1 MNKIKSTIVLTIL
14 LATTFTAF
22 LPIAIASTGI
32 ITFVPTGVQN
42 IAAGSIVTLNFATVT
57 FSGGQFYLV
66 WSADGFS
73 QISSG
78 DYKYS
83 PTMNTADLFAG
94 TTKNYTSSL
103 GNFTVGNS
111 KIVGPIPKE
120 IAGGRYYIKAFD
132 GSATSVAVTNN
143 YIQVLPS
150 FEVIPSKGA
159 GGTPIVLNGYAFSSN
174 THVNL
179 TYYDPI
185 AAANKTLAIV
195 LTNAIGKFTYA
206 STAKDLVQ
214 ALGSG
219 EHPKAFNVITFYAND
234 TTTGYQAKVL
244 YSEGQRGLLQVGD
257 MIPLAGDMFGN
268 NTMFTS
274 LLAVNVHVTD
284 SLIIAGNYFRPTSV
298 SIWWES
304 ARIGTPATNSS
315 GFFNTTVTVPITTIG
330 SHKITIKDAGTNFM
344 FNITVL
350 PTLLL
355 VPSSGPVNQ
364 QVRAYAYGFPANQK
378 FYIYWFEKTF
388 GEGTFYNFNNATT
401 GSNGQF
407 NITVQFK
414 VPHTYGGS
422 HQVDATTS
430 FLGKT
435 TATMTSVEASTSF
448 DVTPTQTL
456 STLSFKNDGSLI
468 TITGTGFDPRLSY
481 VANIDNNYL
490 GVDGENYT
498 FPSNIIANKTGDL
511 SIKFVAAGFEA
522 GMHVFSIYTQGQT
535 TPMFLLFTVTGT
547 SPDTDTIM
555 AQLTTNQ
562 NALTNQLTSIST
574 AQTQMNSSISTS
586 ISSIS
591 TLLSTSV
598 TNIRTDI
605 AGVKSDVAGVKSAVG
620 TLSSDVSSKIDSL
633 GTSLGN
639 QITSQGTT
647 LGKSITDNANSIT
660 TAIQSEQ
667 ATSSSVKTAVDGLST
682 YLIVIAIIAII
693 VLVIEI
699 AILIRRLS

>member
-22 LPIAIASTGI
+22 LPIAQASTGI

-42 IAAGSIVTLNFATVT
+42 IAAGSRVTLNFATVT

-103 GNFTVGNS
+103 GNFTVGTS

-120 IAGGRYYIKAFD
+120 IAGGHYYIKAFD

-143 YIQVLPS
+143 YVNVLPS
-150 FEVIPSKGA
+150 FEVIPDTGA
-159 GGTPIVLNGYAFSSN
+159 GGTSIVLNGYAFSSN
-174 THVNL
+174 SHVNL
-179 TYYDPI
+179 TYYNPI
-185 AAANKTLAIV
+185 AAANKTLAV
-195 LTNAIGKFTYA
+195 VSTNAIGKFVYP
-206 STAKDLVQ
+206 STASDLNQ

-219 EHPKAFNVITFYAND
+219 EHTIAFNVIKFFAND
-234 TTTGYQAKVL
+234 TTSAYQAETD
-244 YSEGQRGLLQVGD
+244 YAEGERGLLQVGD
-257 MIPLAGDMFGN
+257 MLPLAGDMFGN

-274 LLAVNVHVTD
+274 LLAVNVHVND
-284 SLIIAGNYFRPTSV
+284 SLIIAGNYFHPTSV

-304 ARIGTPATNSS
+304 AKIGTPTTNSS

-330 SHKITIKDAGTNFM
+330 SHKITLKDVGTNFM

-355 VPSSGPVNQ
+355 IPSKGPVGQ
-364 QVRAYAYGFPANQK
+364 LIKAYAYGFPANQK

-422 HQVDATTS
+422 HQVDATTT
-430 FLGKT
+430 FLGAT
-435 TATMTSVEASTSF
+435 TTTMTNVEASTSF
-448 DVTPTQTL
+448 DVTPTLTV
-456 STLSFKNDGSLI
+456 SPSSFKNDGSLV
-468 TITGTGFDPRLSY
+468 TITGTGFDPRSSY
-481 VANIDNNYL
+481 VSNIDNRYL
-490 GVDGENYT
+490 AVDGENYT

-522 GMHVFSIYTQGQT
+522 GMHVLSLYTQGQL

-547 SPDTDTIM
+547 SPDTDIIM
-555 AQLTTNQ
+555 QQLNANQ
-562 NALTNQLTSIST
+562 KALTDQLTSIST
-574 AQTQMNSSISTS
+574 GQTQLGTS

-620 TLSSDVSSKIDSL
+620 TLSSGVSSKIDSL

-647 LGKSITDNANSIT
+647 LSKSISDNANSIT
-660 TAIQSEQ
+660 LAIQSEQ
-667 ATSSSVKTAVDGLST
+667 ATSSNIKTAVDNLST
-682 YLIVIAIIAII
+682 YLIVIAIIAVI